1 MITDFNYF
9 KYLISERTTLLESK
23 TLIGED
29 LIDRLYLLS
38 QELKKNNYIVKLS
51 GGDLIAHNEYI
62 NLEMTLCEDEI
73 PVDSWNTLEFTYVGF
88 NIDMIEVPI
97 KYRGQG
103 HMKNLLTIIT
113 KFCDTYNIL
122 LRLSAQAQDDLTDI
136 DKLVN
141 VYKVFNFKPK
151 AKKKQYNKN
160 ELVIMERKPKKI

>member
-1 MITDFNYF
+1 MI
-9 KYLISERTTLLESK
+9 K
-23 TLIGED
+23 
-29 LIDRLYLLS
+29 
-38 QELKKNNYIVKLS
+38 
-51 GGDLIAHNEYI
+51 
-62 NLEMTLCEDEI
+62 
-73 PVDSWNTLEFTYVGF
+73 
-88 NIDMIEVPI
+88 VPI

-103 HMKNLLTIIT
+103 HMKSLLTIIT
-113 KFCDTYNIL
+113 KFCDKYNIL